1 MKTFL
6 TISTTLAFCLVSHAG
21 EAVSSEEKAE
31 MQRSAEEF
39 RKCAKEN
46 KNAKMEECE
55 EGASAIIKGA
65 ANKVVGNR
73 QKIGAI
79 EEQLAAAYDAGDK
92 KLIQQLHK
100 QKSDAELECEFSEKE
115 KKAAYVTSS
124 VNDLIHDLPD
134 SAEAKQLK
142 VKTEADIKAYLDN
155 AKKLME
161 AQKEQDR
168 LEKGMEMID
177 SRIEIIRKREEL
189 RKLEEDASQNK

>member
-6 TISTTLAFCLVSHAG
+6 TLSTTLACCLISNAG
-21 EAVSSEEKAE
+21 EVTSSEEKAE
-31 MQRSAEEF
+31 MQRSAEEY

-46 KNAKMEECE
+46 KDAKLEECDE
-55 EGASAIIKGA
+55 NASEIVKAA
-65 ANKVVGNR
+65 ANKVIGNH

-92 KLIQQLHK
+92 KLIQQLHQ
-100 QKSDAELECEFSEKE
+100 QKSDAELECELSEKE

-124 VNDLIHDLPD
+124 VNDLIQNMPD

-155 AKKLME
+155 AKKMMA
-161 AQKEQDR
+161 AQKEQAR

-177 SRIEIIRKREEL
+177 ARIEIIKKREEL
-189 RKLEEDASQNK
+189 KKMEEDAAQNK

>member
-6 TISTTLAFCLVSHAG
+6 TLSTTLACCLISHAG
-21 EAVSSEEKAE
+21 DVYSNEEKAE
-31 MQRSAEEF
+31 MQRSAEEY

-46 KNAKMEECE
+46 KNAKLEECDE
-55 EGASAIIKGA
+55 SASEIIKAA
-65 ANKVVGNR
+65 ANKVIGNR

-79 EEQLAAAYDAGDK
+79 EEQLAAAYDAGNK
-92 KLIQQLHK
+92 KLIQQLHQ
-100 QKSDAELECEFSEKE
+100 QKSDAELEGELSEKE

-124 VNDLIHDLPD
+124 LNDLIQNLPD

-155 AKKLME
+155 AKKMMD
-161 AQKEQDR
+161 AQKEQTR

-177 SRIEIIRKREEL
+177 SRIEIIKKREEL
-189 RKLEEDASQNK
+189 KKMEEDAAQNK